1 MKQFVVI
8 GMGRFGSNLAKSL
21 YRLGNQVLAI
31 DYQKRNIEYIKDHVT
46 EAIVADAKDLKLLS
60 QVIDKDVDSV
70 IIATGND
77 IEMSVL
83 TTLHLRNIGVKHL
96 VAKAKSEDHGE
107 ILKALGVDEVIFPE
121 KDIANRLAEK
131 LDMTNMIFNIP
142 IAHDYS
148 IIEVKTPA
156 NFVGKSL
163 IELDLRNKYGINI
176 IGIRPLI
183 SDELQVVPNGQTIIP
198 PDSAMILI
206 CKTDEISKLRLQ

>member
-31 DYQKRNIEYIKDHVT
+31 DYQKRNIEYIKDQVT
-46 EAIVADAKDLKLLS
+46 EAIVADAKDLKLLT

-121 KDIANRLAEK
+121 KDIAKRLAEK

-148 IIEVKTPA
+148 IIEVITPA

-183 SDELQVVPNGQTIIP
+183 SDELKVVPNGQTIIP